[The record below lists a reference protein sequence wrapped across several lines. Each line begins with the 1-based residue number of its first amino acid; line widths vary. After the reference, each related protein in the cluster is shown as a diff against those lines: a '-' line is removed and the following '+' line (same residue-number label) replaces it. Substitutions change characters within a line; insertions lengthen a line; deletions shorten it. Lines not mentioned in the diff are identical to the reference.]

1 MGRSRHTPS
10 ALSAAAQK
18 LATLLLPHQCVM
30 CRQFADTTGL
40 CASCWDGLT
49 PIAAPMCARC
59 GLPLGHTL
67 ADPLCASCWT
77 DPPPLVAIRACFHY
91 ADSARELI
99 LHYKHGDRLQLT
111 PLLARLG
118 ARLFVELATD
128 TSLVIPVPL
137 HRRRYFRRRYNQAA
151 EWARC
156 LCHQTGI
163 GHFAPEMLIRQR
175 AAQSQG
181 GLSRHQRQRNIA
193 GALAVPPPAGSRLS
207 GRPVLLIDDVMTTGA
222 TLTEAA
228 QRLIN
233 AGSGPVSALV
243 LARVTGLS
251 GA

>member
-18 LATLLLPHQCVM
+18 LATLLLPHQCVL

-175 AAQSQG
+175 ATQSQG

-193 GALAVPPPAGSRLS
+193 GALAVPPPAVSRLS

-228 QRLIN
+228 RRLIN